1 MESISVLGGHDK
13 EGRPEELSLTLRR
26 GDIVCVVGPTGAGKS
41 RFLEDISC
49 LAQGDTPTGRRVFID
64 GKPPPGEL
72 RYSLEGRVV
81 AQLSQNMNFII
92 DLTVGEFIRMH
103 GECRNPAGGPG
114 GGGSGDSMEALV
126 ERIVAAAN
134 RLTGEAIG
142 AEMPVTRLSGGQ
154 SRALMIADTGLL
166 SPSPV
171 VLIDELEN
179 AGVDR
184 AGALD
189 LLVREDKIVLVSTH
203 DPALAL
209 LGGRRLCIR
218 GGAVRRVIETSAE
231 EKRNG
236 ALLSVVNG
244 KFMELREMLRDG
256 ASLEFDIASFL
267 KEAII

>member
-1 MESISVLGGHDK
+1 MESISILGGHDK

-41 RFLEDISC
+41 RFLEDMSC
-49 LAQGDTPTGRRVFID
+49 LAQGDTPTGRRVLID

-81 AQLSQNMNFII
+81 AQLSQNMNFIV

-103 GECRNPAGGPG
+103 GECRNPAGGSEAN
-114 GGGSGDSMEALV
+114 SGDDLEALA

-154 SRALMIADTGLL
+154 SRALMIADTSLL

-189 LLVREDKIVLVSTH
+189 LLVGEDKIVLVSTH

-218 GGAVRRVIETSAE
+218 GGAVRRVIATSAE
-231 EKRNG
+231 ERRNG
-236 ALLSVVNG
+236 ALLAAVNG

-256 ASLEFDIASFL
+256 ASLEFDMVSFL
-267 KEAII
+267 KEAMV

>member
-1 MESISVLGGHDK
+1 MESLSVLGGHDK
-13 EGRPEELSLTLRR
+13 DGRPEDLNLTLRR
-26 GDIVCVVGPTGAGKS
+26 GDVVCVVGPTGAGKS

-49 LAQGDTPTGRRVFID
+49 LAQGDTPTGRSILVD
-64 GKPPPGEL
+64 GEPPPGEL

-81 AQLSQNMNFII
+81 AQLSQNMNFIV

-103 GECRNPAGGPG
+103 GECRNPAGRGGPG
-114 GGGSGDSMEALV
+114 DGMEAMV

-134 RLTGEAIG
+134 RLTGEALC

-154 SRALMIADTGLL
+154 SRALMVADTGLL

-184 AGALD
+184 AGALE

-209 LGGRRLCIR
+209 LGARRLCIR

-231 EKRNG
+231 ERQNG
-236 ALLSVVNG
+236 AILSAVNG
-244 KFMELREMLRDG
+244 KFMELREMLRNG
-256 ASLEFDIASFL
+256 ASLEFDMASFL
-267 KEAII
+267 KEAVV